1 MKLSSSTLC
10 GCCFCCYCHCW
21 LMMLLMVS
29 SVVHVSPEMSTTL
42 TSTTTTTKKYTK
54 LYNNNNYAYQ
64 SEMTEEFIQLNR
76 KISNRTKSREVVA
89 TATTTSSSPT
99 FPSTA
104 MLPLLPQIHEP
115 VATTT
120 TTGDYHYKPNNEQ
133 SFIKFEHETITTI
146 ATIQTQQLTIST
158 SHLHATATTTPAI
171 PLATTTTM
179 ISTLTLAPEQIQMNK
194 KQQNPYKKVETK
206 HSENV
211 EREEEEESN
220 VYTFDNSIEEEEEA
234 EVTTSRTITTTTNYA
249 ADNSHVFVPPT
260 ILSIE
265 STTEHFVKPMK
276 KILSNNKNNNSSN
289 NNNNNVKSTKYWN
302 ISIDLQPNKTR
313 NQQQENNTSNSKS
326 KSSDNNNSNTSS
338 SSNSDNSLNNHNE
351 GSKDFVNSNYRSSN
365 SKQKTTTNTFSLNHN
380 NRYGTVNKNN
390 NNNNSSTNTSTSTS
404 INFVTQNH
412 VATKIENGTATT
424 TTTRVLNATAINSLP
439 SSGTFDFH
447 NKTSKTHNFKNH
459 NNKNSKSN
467 NNSSNNYYDSIA
479 TSTDSDSNLSPKE
492 MNQYTDIT
500 KTHHHN
506 QHRPQLQMPT
516 TSLSAATATTTALR
530 IPTTYTPLHEY
541 HGHSQMKRPVLL
553 HRHARQAAGAAAT
566 DDEQN
571 DKCRMF
577 VEGDPEKNELYSPDY
592 PNDYPKNINCTRVII
607 APKGQIIRLD
617 FRNSFHIEEKE
628 ECKFDFLEIRDG
640 QYGFSNLIGKF
651 CGTDF
656 PPEITSKERYL
667 WLHFHSDESIEYSGF
682 TAVYEFIDRNR
693 DAPSTDLNCTIER
706 DGFEGFVNASDV
718 PTEIKETVIRNKIPL
733 DCMWRIQVQEKWK
746 IQVKF
751 VDFKLAKPND
761 CESNFLDIFPEQTVM
776 PLRVKNFCGSAGEG
790 ITSESNIL
798 HVRFYAEQS
807 AITSS
812 FSILYTAFRERGSS
826 SCAEDEYDCEDA
838 TCIAGNLKC
847 NGRSNCK
854 FLWDEEGCKP
864 EDNGQS
870 EHMII
875 IITVFGLILGG
886 MVITFL
892 VNCVRKIM
900 HDQKII
906 REHIRQSKESKLD
919 EMGRNSKG
927 RSRDNISIVSPRQ
940 KHSQTSLQILDD
952 VSNRYYREIE
962 MQTKSNFKEKDPSIL
977 RHDMIVQTSL
987 CSTDDSSTTT
997 TTEHQQQQQQQQ
1009 TQPTGVGS
1017 NACDM
1022 GCQTR
1027 ESLFATASLMRQKSK
1042 TPSLVGSQRTIEG
1055 VPPPPRF
1062 STFGYDAAQIAP
1074 PPPPTVSTLSRRN
1087 MHLPQETLEMEQ
1099 LPQQTTHTM
1108 MMMMPHQQHHQHPQ
1122 QQQHPQHQQ
1131 HQHLHHRPSQEI
1143 CHHHHQHQ
1151 QHLQQQQQKQTLP
1164 RHHQQ
1169 QQQQQQ
1175 QLPQHHQHMQQQQ
1188 QQQHHQYHTSST
1200 TIPPNVTQTP
1210 AQPPGTAVVTAI
1222 STGSSGR
1229 QREQQGTGG
1238 STAGKNKQTKVD
1250 ESKVFI
1256 DIRNSAPDVIIMTS
1270 H

>member
-906 REHIRQSKESKLD
+906 REVPVLSDGIYHIDSF
-919 EMGRNSKG
+919 
-927 RSRDNISIVSPRQ
+927 
-940 KHSQTSLQILDD
+940 ILDAPKTAICVGLQD
-952 VSNRYYREIE
+952 DYKLHYKPHSYLHDYTVNGHDNMKSIDMEEDISSNTSYEEDNSYTTQSENKNSIDSIE
-962 MQTKSNFKEKDPSIL
+962 LHENCCTAYNNYKLNNDNDNEHNCDETSADDDNEDDDENIKHVFDNDEFIIVPHVPPKLITSHCNLHSGLMILAAQPDNEFITTPITSDSCNSSPAPSSGTIN
-977 RHDMIVQTSL
+977 
-987 CSTDDSSTTT
+987 TTT
-997 TTEHQQQQQQQQ
+997 NSSSAD
-1009 TQPTGVGS
+1009 S
-1017 NACDM
+1017 NYISAKNA
-1022 GCQTR
+1022 
-1027 ESLFATASLMRQKSK
+1027 ATATNM
-1042 TPSLVGSQRTIEG
+1042 VNG
-1055 VPPPPRF
+1055 
-1062 STFGYDAAQIAP
+1062 
-1074 PPPPTVSTLSRRN
+1074 STLSTSCYRDDS
-1087 MHLPQETLEMEQ
+1087 
-1099 LPQQTTHTM
+1099 
-1108 MMMMPHQQHHQHPQ
+1108 
-1122 QQQHPQHQQ
+1122 
-1131 HQHLHHRPSQEI
+1131 LHIQ
-1143 CHHHHQHQ
+1143 CFM
-1151 QHLQQQQQKQTLP
+1151 QKCA
-1164 RHHQQ
+1164 H
-1169 QQQQQQ
+1169 
-1175 QLPQHHQHMQQQQ
+1175 
-1188 QQQHHQYHTSST
+1188 
-1200 TIPPNVTQTP
+1200 
-1210 AQPPGTAVVTAI
+1210 
-1222 STGSSGR
+1222 
-1229 QREQQGTGG
+1229 
-1238 STAGKNKQTKVD
+1238 
-1250 ESKVFI
+1250 
-1256 DIRNSAPDVIIMTS
+1256 
-1270 H
+1270 

>member
-29 SVVHVSPEMSTTL
+29 SVVHVSPEMSTT
-42 TSTTTTTKKYTK
+42 TTTKKYTK
-54 LYNNNNYAYQ
+54 LYNNNYAYQ
-64 SEMTEEFIQLNR
+64 SEMTEFIQLHR
-76 KISNRTKSREVVA
+76 KIPNRTSRTVA
-89 TATTTSSSPT
+89 TTSTLSSLQS
-99 FPSTA
+99 PSP
-104 MLPLLPQIHEP
+104 LPPQP
-115 VATTT
+115 LSATTT
-120 TTGDYHYKPNNEQ
+120 TATTDYHYKTTKNNNVN
-133 SFIKFEHETITTI
+133 SYPTFEHEAITTI
-146 ATIQTQQLTIST
+146 ATIQTQSTI
-158 SHLHATATTTPAI
+158 TTTVV
-171 PLATTTTM
+171 ATQSAAQAQAAASSSMTSTTP
-179 ISTLTLAPEQIQMNK
+179 APEQIQMT
-194 KQQNPYKKVETK
+194 KQQQQQNLYDTNTATATSSATK
-206 HSENV
+206 RNTRRKRHEGV
-211 EREEEEESN
+211 L
-220 VYTFDNSIEEEEEA
+220 YTFDNSIEDATEEGA
-234 EVTTSRTITTTTNYA
+234 TNSRTFTTTTTNYV
-249 ADNSHVFVPPT
+249 ADNSNVFVPSTMLRIGPT
-260 ILSIE
+260 
-265 STTEHFVKPMK
+265 TQPFVEPLTMAKT
-276 KILSNNKNNNSSN
+276 IQQVNDYSNNSNKNNRKNNVKNTKYWSASIDLNLNLRQQQYNVSSSSSSSDSSLNNSESSNDDFTNTTNNSSN
-289 NNNNNVKSTKYWN
+289 N
-302 ISIDLQPNKTR
+302 R
-313 NQQQENNTSNSKS
+313 
-326 KSSDNNNSNTSS
+326 
-338 SSNSDNSLNNHNE
+338 
-351 GSKDFVNSNYRSSN
+351 
-365 SKQKTTTNTFSLNHN
+365 QKTTNTFSLNRN
-380 NRYGTVNKNN
+380 NRYGTVN
-390 NNNNSSTNTSTSTS
+390 NSGSINTTAAATTKQQQRKHLSTSE
-404 INFVTQNH
+404 V
-412 VATKIENGTATT
+412 NGTTSQ
-424 TTTRVLNATAINSLP
+424 LATAINSLP
-439 SSGTFDFH
+439 LSGTTDF
-447 NKTSKTHNFKNH
+447 SKSSTHNFKNH
-459 NNKNSKSN
+459 KSN
-467 NNSSNNYYDSIA
+467 YNYNNNIIGS
-479 TSTDSDSNLSPKE
+479 STDSVSNLSPKE
-492 MNQYTDIT
+492 IKQSSNDYY
-500 KTHHHN
+500 H
-506 QHRPQLQMPT
+506 LQMPT
-516 TSLSAATATTTALR
+516 LTSGTTTTTAALTR
-530 IPTTYTPLHEY
+530 TPTTYSPLHEL
-541 HGHSQMKRPVLL
+541 HHRNQLKRPALL
-553 HRHARQAAGAAAT
+553 HRHARQAAP
-566 DDEQN
+566 DNEQN

-577 VEGDPEKNELYSPDY
+577 TEGDPEKNELYSPEY
-592 PNDYPKNINCTRVII
+592 PNEYPKNINCTRVIT

-617 FRNSFHIEEKE
+617 FRNSFNIEDKE

-640 QYGFSNLIGKF
+640 QYGFSNLIGKY
-651 CGTDF
+651 CGSDF

-667 WLHFHSDESIEYSGF
+667 WLHFHSDESIEYDGF

-706 DGFEGFVNASDV
+706 DGFEGFVNNTDV
-718 PTEIKETVIRNKIPL
+718 PTEIKDTVIRNKVPL

-751 VDFKLAKPND
+751 LDFKLAKPND
-761 CESNFLDIFPEQTVM
+761 CETNFLDIFPEQTVM

-790 ITSESNIL
+790 ITSDSNIL

-807 AITSS
+807 AINST

-847 NGRSNCK
+847 NGRNNCK
-854 FLWDEEGCKP
+854 FLWDEEDCTVGK
-864 EDNGQS
+864 NGQS

-919 EMGRNSKG
+919 EMGRNSKA

-940 KHSQTSLQILDD
+940 KHSQSSLQILDD
-952 VSNRYYREIE
+952 VSNRYYREME
-962 MQTKSNFKEKDPSIL
+962 LQTKGNFKEKDPSIL

-987 CSTDDSSTTT
+987 CSTDDSSTTI
-997 TTEHQQQQQQQQ
+997 TEQQQQQ
-1009 TQPTGVGS
+1009 TPAAGGVGS
-1017 NACDM
+1017 SSSACDM

-1042 TPSLVGSQRTIEG
+1042 TPSMAGSQRTIEG

-1087 MHLPQETLEMEQ
+1087 MHLPQESLEMEQ

-1108 MMMMPHQQHHQHPQ
+1108 MMMPTHQ
-1122 QQQHPQHQQ
+1122 QQQQHQQ

-1164 RHHQQ
+1164 RHHPQQ

-1175 QLPQHHQHMQQQQ
+1175 PQHHQHMQQ
-1188 QQQHHQYHTSST
+1188 HHHHTSSA
-1200 TIPPNVTQTP
+1200 TIPPNVTQLP
-1210 AQPPGTAVVTAI
+1210 APGTAVVTAI

-1229 QREQQGTGG
+1229 QREPGTNAGTGG
-1238 STAGKNKQTKVD
+1238 GKNKQTKVD

>member
-21 LMMLLMVS
+21 LMMLLMVL
-29 SVVHVSPEMSTTL
+29 SVVHVSPEMS
-42 TSTTTTTKKYTK
+42 STTTTTKKYTK
-54 LYNNNNYAYQ
+54 LYNNNYAYQ
-64 SEMTEEFIQLNR
+64 SEMTEFLQLNR
-76 KISNRTKSREVVA
+76 KIPNRTSRTVA
-89 TATTTSSSPT
+89 KTLTTTTSPPSLLLSTTSSPLT
-99 FPSTA
+99 ATITST
-104 MLPLLPQIHEP
+104 
-115 VATTT
+115 T
-120 TTGDYHYKPNNEQ
+120 DNHYKQNNVN
-133 SFIKFEHETITTI
+133 SYPIFEHEAITTI
-146 ATIQTQQLTIST
+146 ATIQTQSTTITKTST
-158 SHLHATATTTPAI
+158 VVATQSATAAAMKT
-171 PLATTTTM
+171 
-179 ISTLTLAPEQIQMNK
+179 TLAPEQIQ
-194 KQQNPYKKVETK
+194 NPVDATTAQRIDNGIKRQADIFYI
-206 HSENV
+206 
-211 EREEEEESN
+211 
-220 VYTFDNSIEEEEEA
+220 FDNSIEEKEENKELEA
-234 EVTTSRTITTTTNYA
+234 ARNIETTSTNYV
-249 ADNSHVFVPPT
+249 ADYSKVFVPPT
-260 ILSIE
+260 E
-265 STTEHFVKPMK
+265 PFVETLTMTNTRKQV
-276 KILSNNKNNNSSN
+276 NNYRKNHNTDNKRKNNLKN
-289 NNNNNVKSTKYWN
+289 TKYWN
-302 ISIDLQPNKTR
+302 ASIDLNR
-313 NQQQENNTSNSKS
+313 NLRHQQQQHNNGYSRNSNL
-326 KSSDNNNSNTSS
+326 NNSESNNDFTNITKNISS
-338 SSNSDNSLNNHNE
+338 
-351 GSKDFVNSNYRSSN
+351 KY
-365 SKQKTTTNTFSLNHN
+365 KQKTTNTFNLNHN
-380 NRYGTVNKNN
+380 NRYGTVN
-390 NNNNSSTNTSTSTS
+390 NSRS
-404 INFVTQNH
+404 INIIRHQQQKQQQNH
-412 VATKIENGTATT
+412 LSISIANGIRIRATKSLDAAQIATT
-424 TTTRVLNATAINSLP
+424 INSLP
-439 SSGTFDFH
+439 SSGTIDYRQSS
-447 NKTSKTHNFKNH
+447 TYNFKNH
-459 NNKNSKSN
+459 NSKYNNNKNL
-467 NNSSNNYYDSIA
+467 A
-479 TSTDSDSNLSPKE
+479 TSTDSVSNISPKE
-492 MNQYTDIT
+492 INHYSDDFS
-500 KTHHHN
+500 HH
-506 QHRPQLQMPT
+506 LQIPT
-516 TSLSAATATTTALR
+516 STLMTTALR
-530 IPTTYTPLHEY
+530 TPATYSPLHE
-541 HGHSQMKRPVLL
+541 HHHSNQLKRPALL
-553 HRHARQAAGAAAT
+553 YRHTRQAAPE
-566 DDEQN
+566 DEQN

-577 VEGDPEKNELYSPDY
+577 IEGDPEKNELYSPDY
-592 PNDYPKNINCTRVII
+592 PNDYPKNINCTRVIT

-617 FRNSFHIEEKE
+617 FRNSFNIEEKD

-640 QYGFSNLIGKF
+640 QYGFSNLIGKY

-706 DGFEGFVNASDV
+706 DGYEGYVNATDV
-718 PTEIKETVIRNKIPL
+718 PTEIKDTVIRNKIPL

-761 CESNFLDIFPEQTVM
+761 CETNFLDIFPEQTVM

-790 ITSESNIL
+790 ITSDSNIL

-807 AITSS
+807 AINST

-826 SCAEDEYDCEDA
+826 SCTEDEYDCEDA

-854 FLWDEEGCKP
+854 FLWDEEDCDVG
-864 EDNGQS
+864 ENGQS
-870 EHMII
+870 EHMTI

-919 EMGRNSKG
+919 EMGRNSKA

-952 VSNRYYREIE
+952 VSSRYYREIE
-962 MQTKSNFKEKDPSIL
+962 LQTKSNFKEKDPSIL

-987 CSTDDSSTTT
+987 CSTDDSSTTI
-997 TTEHQQQQQQQQ
+997 TEQQQQ
-1009 TQPTGVGS
+1009 PTPPAGVGTS
-1017 NACDM
+1017 ACDM

-1042 TPSLVGSQRTIEG
+1042 TPSIGGSQRTIEG

-1087 MHLPQETLEMEQ
+1087 MHLPQESLEMEQ

-1108 MMMMPHQQHHQHPQ
+1108 MMMPTPHQQQ
-1122 QQQHPQHQQ
+1122 QQ

-1169 QQQQQQ
+1169 QQ
-1175 QLPQHHQHMQQQQ
+1175 PQHHQHMQQQQ
-1188 QQQHHQYHTSST
+1188 QHHHHTSSA
-1200 TIPPNVTQTP
+1200 TIPPNVTQIP
-1210 AQPPGTAVVTAI
+1210 APGTAVVTAI

-1229 QREQQGTGG
+1229 QREQANTGLSG
-1238 STAGKNKQTKVD
+1238 GKGKQTKVD